1 MTPTDNALAWS
12 GKPLA
17 RRIRMLGDME
27 RHALSL
33 ALVAFALAASG
44 CTPTPEQTCD
54 KMAQLSEQDY
64 YKDLKKPG
72 KSFAKDKCLTVMEE
86 IKARD
91 PDAYACAAKMI
102 KTTTSIDNAFFEIA
116 ICDKNRPRD
125 KEVTAK
131 GKKAKK
137 ASDDDE

>member
-1 MTPTDNALAWS
+1 MD
-12 GKPLA
+12 
-17 RRIRMLGDME
+17 R
-27 RHALSL
+27 LSL
-33 ALVAFALAASG
+33 PLLALALAAFG

-54 KMAQLSEQDY
+54 KLAQLSDQDF

-86 IKARD
+86 MKARD
-91 PDAYACAAKMI
+91 ANAYKCAAEMI
-102 KTTTSIDNAFFEIA
+102 KTTTSIDNAFLEIA
-116 ICDKNRPRD
+116 ICDKNRPKD